1 MRSGIVLQEKY
12 ERNGWPSMPRPDLKP
27 PDGWS
32 LSLITAVNRPRNH
45 RLSPD
50 GSRIAF
56 IWDREDLS
64 DVYLMPSSGGWPRRI
79 STTRPPVAY
88 WDDEVPRWSPDGRWL
103 AFTMDRRVYIVPAEG
118 GLPRQIS
125 SFSNE
130 AYASAW
136 MPDNFHLL
144 IMVERDET
152 VQLLLTDR
160 EGNWPRPLV
169 TEAGDVREAVPS
181 PDGKLVAYTFDPRG
195 DPNRRDVRLV
205 DLETGQTR
213 LLAGAPRQKD
223 FWPRWSPDGST
234 LMFLSGR
241 TGFDE
246 IWLVRPDGEGLRR
259 LTHLE
264 ADISEPSWSPDG
276 RRIAVTI
283 NRGGVY
289 DLAIVDVDSGQS
301 ADLKRGRGIYSRP
314 QWAPDGSFL
323 TVEFESPVQ
332 PCDLFRIELPGGR
345 QTQLTFSMLP
355 ALECLTL
362 IMPEAV
368 TYRSKDKIEIP
379 ALLFR
384 PQHPNGAAVVYPH
397 GGPSSQYCYEW
408 DILTQYL
415 LAKGYTFLMPNYR
428 GSTGF
433 GLKFEQLNYGQW
445 GQGDVQDCLTGARFL
460 AALDEVIPERIA
472 IYGASYGGYLVACCL
487 ARDPEYLFACG
498 ISKFGDA
505 HLETSW
511 ALCSRELRYYTEK
524 MIGHPAKN
532 RDVYYEG
539 SPIYQVE
546 NIQSPVLILHGLED
560 DIVPP
565 EASEDWVEALRH
577 EDKTFEYKTYA
588 GESHGFL
595 KRATQMDAY
604 ARIERFLDWYLMPMP
619 RE

>member
-1 MRSGIVLQEKY
+1 M
-12 ERNGWPSMPRPDLKP
+12 
-27 PDGWS
+27 
-32 LSLITAVNRPRNH
+32 NR
-45 RLSPD
+45 
-50 GSRIAF
+50 
-56 IWDREDLS
+56 W
-64 DVYLMPSSGGWPRRI
+64 VY
-79 STTRPPVAY
+79 V
-88 WDDEVPRWSPDGRWL
+88 
-103 AFTMDRRVYIVPAEG
+103 VPADG
-118 GLPRQIS
+118 GLPKSIS
-125 SFSNE
+125 SFSVE
-130 AYASAW
+130 AYASEW
-136 MPDNFHLL
+136 MPDSFHLL
-144 IMVERDET
+144 ILVERDET
-152 VQLLLTDR
+152 LQLLLTDR
-160 EGNWPRPLV
+160 EGSWPRALV
-169 TEAGDVREAVPS
+169 TGFGDVREAVPS
-181 PDGKLVAYTFDPRG
+181 PDGKWVAYTFDPRG

-205 DLETGQTR
+205 EVETGQTR
-213 LLAGAPRQKD
+213 LLAGAPRQKN
-223 FWPRWSPDGST
+223 FWPRWSPDGSV

-246 IWLVRPDGEGLRR
+246 LWLVRPDGEGLRR

-276 RRIAVTI
+276 KRIALTV
-283 NRGGVY
+283 NRGGQY
-289 DLAIVDVDSGQS
+289 HLAIVDAETGECH
-301 ADLKRGRGIYSRP
+301 DLRRAAGIYSRP
-314 QWAPDGSFL
+314 QWSPEGSFL

-332 PCDLFRIELPGGR
+332 APDIYRIDVESGR
-345 QTQLTFSMLP
+345 ETQLTFSMLP
-355 ALECLTL
+355 ALEALPL
-362 IMPEAV
+362 IMPEVV
-368 TYRSKDKIEIP
+368 TYKSKDKVEIP

-384 PQHPNGAAVVYPH
+384 PRHPNGAAIIYPH
-397 GGPSSQYCYEW
+397 GGPSSQYCFEW

-428 GSTGF
+428 GSTGY
-433 GLKFEQLNYGQW
+433 GLEFEQLNYGQW
-445 GQGDVQDCLTGARFL
+445 GQGDVQDCLAGARFL
-460 AALDEVIPERIA
+460 AALDEVMPERIA

-546 NIQSPVLILHGLED
+546 NIESPVLILHGLED

-565 EASEDWVEALRH
+565 EASEDWVEALRRA
-577 EDKTFEYKTYA
+577 DKTFEYKTYA

-595 KRATQMDAY
+595 KRATQLDAY

-619 RE
+619 TE